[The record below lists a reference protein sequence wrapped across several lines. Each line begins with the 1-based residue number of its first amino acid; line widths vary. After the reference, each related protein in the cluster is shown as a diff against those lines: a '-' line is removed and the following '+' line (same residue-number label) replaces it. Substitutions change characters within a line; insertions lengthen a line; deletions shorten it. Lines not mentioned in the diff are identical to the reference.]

1 MVQVQ
6 DDMNTL
12 LTAEVK
18 ATHLLETEYKQ
29 LTKAVHLNGVLV
41 LPHLDSVRVWD
52 GVLFLRE
59 GIYAGGIFKFRMNF
73 PQTYPSDLPS
83 LVFQSDVFHPLV
95 DPQTG
100 DLDLREF
107 VGSVPKSK
115 QMSINILKYMKNIF
129 LMNSHLKI
137 ETSANPTAGKMFN
150 GDYQEFVA
158 KAEESVNKSME
169 E

>member
-1 MVQVQ
+1 M
-6 DDMNTL
+6 
-12 LTAEVK
+12 
-18 ATHLLETEYKQ
+18 
-29 LTKAVHLNGVLV
+29 
-41 LPHLDSVRVWD
+41 
-52 GVLFLRE
+52 
-59 GIYAGGIFKFRMNF
+59 
-73 PQTYPSDLPS
+73 
-83 LVFQSDVFHPLV
+83 V
-95 DPQTG
+95 DPQIG

-150 GDYQEFVA
+150 SDYQEFVA
-158 KAEESVNKSME
+158 KAEESVNKSIE